1 MLTYVVD
8 FYCHELMLAIEVDG
22 GSHNTIE
29 AQEYDRHRQQRLE
42 GLGVKF
48 LRFEDVRMRR
58 DIDNVV
64 QEIKAWVK
72 EQGVTPPVSPS
83 RGKRVRRSKKERSNS
98 HDIGS
103 EA

>member
-22 GSHNTIE
+22 GSHNTAE
-29 AQEYDRHRQQRLE
+29 AQEYDRIRQQRLE
-42 GLGVKF
+42 AVGVKF
-48 LRFEDVRMRR
+48 LRFEDARMRR

-72 EQGVTPPVSPS
+72 KQGVTPPVSPS
-83 RGKRVRRSKKERSNS
+83 RGKRVRRRRKGQSNS
-98 HDIGS
+98 GDKDS
-103 EA
+103 ER